1 MSEPK
6 INSLDDISNLVRA
19 LRDYEKNEIPIALVS
34 LMRTLDM
41 YAYFIKIENA
51 YVKAEV
57 LMEDSKPIIDN
68 LKHLKHPLLPN
79 EKDLDNMVIYASVF
93 IKDNP
98 YTFNCLRIQ
107 LLVLHKNE
115 GEMINLLEDNVI
127 IKDVDRTYK
136 N

>member
-41 YAYFIKIENA
+41 YAYFIKIENI

-57 LMEDSKPIIDN
+57 LMKDNKPIVDN
-68 LKHLKHPLLPN
+68 IKHLRHPLLPN
-79 EKDLDNMVIYASVF
+79 EKDLNNMVIYASVF
-93 IKDNP
+93 IKDNT
-98 YTFNCLRIQ
+98 YTFKCLI
-107 LLVLHKNE
+107 L
-115 GEMINLLEDNVI
+115 
-127 IKDVDRTYK
+127 
-136 N
+136 

>member
-6 INSLDDISNLVRA
+6 INSLDDIKELIYI
-19 LRDYEKNEIPIALVS
+19 LREYEENKIPIALVS

-41 YAYFIKIENA
+41 YAYFIKAENA
-51 YVKAEV
+51 YIKVEV
-57 LMEDSKPIIDN
+57 LIKDNKPIFGNVINLGRSSRLSQYEIDT
-68 LKHLKHPLLPN
+68 
-79 EKDLDNMVIYASVF
+79 MVIYAHIN

-98 YTFNCLRIQ
+98 YSFNCLRIQ

-115 GEMINLLEDNVI
+115 GEMINLLEDDVI
-127 IKDVDRTYK
+127 IKDVERTYK

>member
-6 INSLDDISNLVRA
+6 INSLDDIKELIYI
-19 LRDYEKNEIPIALVS
+19 LREYEENKIPIALVS

-41 YAYFIKIENA
+41 YAYFIKIENI

-57 LMEDSKPIIDN
+57 LMKDNKPIVDN
-68 LKHLKHPLLPN
+68 IKHLRYPLLHN
-79 EKDLDNMVIYASVF
+79 EKDLNNIVIYASVF
-93 IKDNP
+93 IKDKP
-98 YTFNCLRIQ
+98 VTFNCLRIQ

-115 GEMINLLEDNVI
+115 GEMINLLEDDVI

>member
-19 LRDYEKNEIPIALVS
+19 LRDYEKNEVPIALVS

-57 LMEDSKPIIDN
+57 LMKDNKPIVDN
-68 LKHLKHPLLPN
+68 IKHLRHPLLHN
-79 EKDLDNMVIYASVF
+79 EKDLDNMVIFAYVI

-115 GEMINLLEDNVI
+115 GEMINLLEDDVI

>member
-19 LRDYEKNEIPIALVS
+19 LRDYEKNEVPIALVS

-41 YAYFIKIENA
+41 YAYFIKIENI

-57 LMEDSKPIIDN
+57 LMKDNKPIVDN
-68 LKHLKHPLLPN
+68 IKHLKHPLLHN
-79 EKDLDNMVIYASVF
+79 EKDLDNMVVYASVF

-115 GEMINLLEDNVI
+115 GEMINLIEDDVI
-127 IKDVDRTYK
+127 IKDVSKTHRK
-136 N
+136 

>member
-6 INSLDDISNLVRA
+6 INSLDDINNLVRA
-19 LRDYEKNEIPIALVS
+19 LRDYEKNEVPIALVS

-41 YAYFIKIENA
+41 YAYFIKIENI

-57 LMEDSKPIIDN
+57 LMKDNKPIVDN
-68 LKHLKHPLLPN
+68 IKHLRHPLLPN

-107 LLVLHKNE
+107 VLVLHKNE
-115 GEMINLLEDNVI
+115 GEMINLIEDDVI
-127 IKDVDRTYK
+127 VKDVSKTHK
-136 N
+136 K

>member
-1 MSEPK
+1 MSESK
-6 INSLDDISNLVRA
+6 VKSLDDIKELIYI
-19 LRDYEKNEIPIALVS
+19 LREYEENKIPIALVS

-41 YAYFIKIENA
+41 YAYFIKIENI

-57 LMEDSKPIIDN
+57 LMKDNKPIVDN
-68 LKHLKHPLLPN
+68 IKHLRHPLLPN

-115 GEMINLLEDNVI
+115 GEMINLLEDDVI
-127 IKDVDRTYK
+127 IKDVERTYK

>member
-1 MSEPK
+1 MK
-6 INSLDDISNLVRA
+6 
-19 LRDYEKNEIPIALVS
+19 KNEIPIALVS

-41 YAYFIKIENA
+41 YAYFIKIENI

-57 LMEDSKPIIDN
+57 LMKNNKPIVDN
-68 LKHLKHPLLPN
+68 IKHLRHPLLPN

-115 GEMINLLEDNVI
+115 GEMINLIEDDVI
-127 IKDVDRTYK
+127 IKDVSKTHK
-136 N
+136 K

>member
-19 LRDYEKNEIPIALVS
+19 LRDYEKNEVPIALIS

-57 LMEDSKPIIDN
+57 LMEDSKPIVDN
-68 LKHLKHPLLPN
+68 LKHLKHPLHPN
-79 EKDLDNMVIYASVF
+79 EKDLDNMAVF
-93 IKDNP
+93 AYVSIKDNP
-98 YTFNCLRIQ
+98 YIFNCLRIQ
-107 LLVLHKNE
+107 LLVLHKNK

-127 IKDVDRTYK
+127 IKDVERTYK

>member
-19 LRDYEKNEIPIALVS
+19 LRDYEKNKVPIALVS

-51 YVKAEV
+51 YVKSEV
-57 LMEDSKPIIDN
+57 SMEDNKPILGDVIN
-68 LKHLKHPLLPN
+68 LDHPPRLSQY
-79 EKDLDNMVIYASVF
+79 EIDNMVVYASVF

-115 GEMINLLEDNVI
+115 GEMINLLEDDVI

>member
-1 MSEPK
+1 MK
-6 INSLDDISNLVRA
+6 DN
-19 LRDYEKNEIPIALVS
+19 
-34 LMRTLDM
+34 
-41 YAYFIKIENA
+41 
-51 YVKAEV
+51 
-57 LMEDSKPIIDN
+57 KPIVDN
-68 LKHLKHPLLPN
+68 IKHLRHPLLPN
-79 EKDLDNMVIYASVF
+79 EKDLNNMVIYASVF

-115 GEMINLLEDNVI
+115 GEMINLLEDDVI

>member
-1 MSEPK
+1 M
-6 INSLDDISNLVRA
+6 IYT
-19 LRDYEKNEIPIALVS
+19 LRDYEKNKVPMALVS

-41 YAYFIKIENA
+41 YAYFIKIENI

-57 LMEDSKPIIDN
+57 LMKDNKPIVDN
-68 LKHLKHPLLPN
+68 IKHLRHPLLPN
-79 EKDLDNMVIYASVF
+79 EKDLNNMVVYASVF

-115 GEMINLLEDNVI
+115 GEMINLLEDDVI

>member
-6 INSLDDISNLVRA
+6 INSLDDISNLVCT
-19 LRDYEKNEIPIALVS
+19 LRDYEKNEVPIALVS

-41 YAYFIKIENA
+41 YAYFIKIENI

-57 LMEDSKPIIDN
+57 LMKDNKPIVDN
-68 LKHLKHPLLPN
+68 IKHLRHPLLPN
-79 EKDLDNMVIYASVF
+79 EKDLNNMVVYASVF

>member
-19 LRDYEKNEIPIALVS
+19 LRDYEKNEVPIALVS

-41 YAYFIKIENA
+41 YAYFMKIENA
-51 YVKAEV
+51 YVKSEV
-57 LMEDSKPIIDN
+57 SMEDNKPILGDVIN
-68 LKHLKHPLLPN
+68 LDHPPRLSQY
-79 EKDLDNMVIYASVF
+79 EIDNMVIYASVF

-115 GEMINLLEDNVI
+115 GEMINLLEDDVI

>member
-19 LRDYEKNEIPIALVS
+19 LRDYEKNEVPIALVS

-41 YAYFIKIENA
+41 YAYFIKIENI

-57 LMEDSKPIIDN
+57 LMKDNKPIVDN
-68 LKHLKHPLLPN
+68 IKHLRHPLLPN
-79 EKDLDNMVIYASVF
+79 EKDLNNMVIYASVF

-98 YTFNCLRIQ
+98 HTFNCLRIQ
-107 LLVLHKNE
+107 VLVLHKNE
-115 GEMINLLEDNVI
+115 GEMINLLEDNVV

>member
-6 INSLDDISNLVRA
+6 INSLDDINNLVRA
-19 LRDYEKNEIPIALVS
+19 LRDYEKNEVPIALIS

-41 YAYFIKIENA
+41 YAYFIKIENI

-57 LMEDSKPIIDN
+57 LMKDNKPIVDN
-68 LKHLKHPLLPN
+68 IKHLRHPLLPN
-79 EKDLDNMVIYASVF
+79 GKDLDNMVIYASVF

-107 LLVLHKNE
+107 VLVLHKNE
-115 GEMINLLEDNVI
+115 GEMINLIEDDVI
-127 IKDVDRTYK
+127 IKDVSKTHK
-136 N
+136 K

>member
-19 LRDYEKNEIPIALVS
+19 LRDYEKNEVSIALVS

-41 YAYFIKIENA
+41 YAYFIKIENI

-57 LMEDSKPIIDN
+57 LMKDNKPIVDN
-68 LKHLKHPLLPN
+68 IKHLRHPLLPN

-107 LLVLHKNE
+107 VLVLHKNE

>member
-19 LRDYEKNEIPIALVS
+19 LRDYEKNKNTITIIS
-34 LMRTLDM
+34 IIRTLDM
-41 YAYFIKIENA
+41 YAYFIKIENI

-57 LMEDSKPIIDN
+57 LMKDNKPIVDN
-68 LKHLKHPLLPN
+68 IKHLRHPLLPN
-79 EKDLDNMVIYASVF
+79 EKDLNNMVIYASVF

-98 YTFNCLRIQ
+98 YTYNCVRIQ
-107 LLVLHKNE
+107 LLVLHKKE
-115 GEMINLLEDNVI
+115 GEMINILEDDVI